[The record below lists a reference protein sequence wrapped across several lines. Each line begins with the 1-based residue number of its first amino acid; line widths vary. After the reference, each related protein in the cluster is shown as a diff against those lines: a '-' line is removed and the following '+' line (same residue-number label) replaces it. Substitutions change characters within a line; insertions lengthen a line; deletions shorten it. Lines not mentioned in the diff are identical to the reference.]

1 MLIVHSNKQTNK
13 QTNKQISV
21 VHSSITCESSHVVQK
36 PEAHMIW
43 GVISWQWNNY
53 KHTSNKSQWWP
64 HHSSLAENECMIKI
78 VTQSY
83 SSRDQAGR
91 MKIRLYTSCCT
102 PCISCQEG
110 RLRTERKELLFLTA
124 PQMMLQQLAK
134 PRKHP
139 QMGWQIIGKHHQAAG
154 RGYLTCSCGYWRT

>member
-1 MLIVHSNKQTNK
+1 MLFHGSETTTNIPQTKVNGDH
-13 QTNKQISV
+13 TTL
-21 VHSSITCESSHVVQK
+21 HWQK
-36 PEAHMIW
+36 
-43 GVISWQWNNY
+43 S
-53 KHTSNKSQWWP
+53 
-64 HHSSLAENECMIKI
+64 ECMIKI

-91 MKIRLYTSCCT
+91 MKIRLYTSRCT

-110 RLRTERKELLFLTA
+110 HLQTERKELFFLTA

-139 QMGWQIIGKHHQAAG
+139 QMGWQIIWEAPQGCREGLPDLQLWLLEVLGLGLQRWWK
-154 RGYLTCSCGYWRT
+154 YLRRQWMT